1 MRFSTTNTVSMTH
14 SNSTS
19 TFKKVFSSLVS
30 KLPHQQPST
39 VAPINKVRVVTSPQS
54 QQQFHIQKRTS
65 AITKQDDIHRNL
77 RDYYTTQNSRKRQ
90 YEEPLMAPNAKSSA
104 EREIRHK
111 TVKQYQQTK
120 DKKQQKASYQ
130 HWKEYSN
137 TSSNIVNKSAPPKY
151 KTHGYVRDTRSNP
164 NHLRITAISNACLSS
179 TIISK
184 EKPCLPKR
192 RDEFQ
197 WGSKSKLSNAL

>member
-30 KLPHQQPST
+30 KLPHQQSNVNQIKVHPMPPSL
-39 VAPINKVRVVTSPQS
+39 SQS
-54 QQQFHIQKRTS
+54 QLQKQSS

-90 YEEPLMAPNAKSSA
+90 YEEPLAPYNENNI

-120 DKKQQKASYQ
+120 DKKQQKSSYQ
-130 HWKEYSN
+130 HWKEYSA
-137 TSSNIVNKSAPPKY
+137 TSSNIVNKYAPPKY

-164 NHLRITAISNACLSS
+164 NHLRITAITNSCSNSK
-179 TIISK
+179 TIINK
-184 EKPCLPKR
+184 EKQFLVKR
-192 RDEFQ
+192 KDEFQ
-197 WGSKSKLSNAL
+197 WGSKSKLSNTL

>member
-19 TFKKVFSSLVS
+19 TFKKVFSNLVS
-30 KLPHQQPST
+30 KLPHQQSN
-39 VAPINKVRVVTSPQS
+39 INQTKVHPMPPPQS
-54 QQQFHIQKRTS
+54 QLQKHSS
-65 AITKQDDIHRNL
+65 AITKQDVIHRNL
-77 RDYYTTQNSRKRQ
+77 RDYYTTQNSRKRH
-90 YEEPLMAPNAKSSA
+90 YEEPLAPYNEKNT

-111 TVKQYQQTK
+111 AVKQYQQTK
-120 DKKQQKASYQ
+120 DKKQQKPSYQ
-130 HWKEYSN
+130 HWKEYST
-137 TSSNIVNKSAPPKY
+137 TSSNIVNKAAPPKY

-164 NHLRITAISNACLSS
+164 NHLRIAAITNSCSNSN
-179 TIISK
+179 IIINK
-184 EKPCLPKR
+184 EKQFLAKR